1 MKIGITTETVRDIFL
16 DLDRTEVRV
25 RIEGQLGMYFDHSHY
40 ELAHLSTAKTRE
52 MIANEIARK
61 VAHYLTD
68 EVLARLNGPANYGDK
83 F

>member
-1 MKIGITTETVRDIFL
+1 MKIGITTEIVRDIFL
-16 DLDRTEVRV
+16 YLDRTEVRV
-25 RIEGQLGMYFDHSHY
+25 RIEGQLGMYLDHSRF
-40 ELAHLSTAKTRE
+40 ELAHMTTAQTRE